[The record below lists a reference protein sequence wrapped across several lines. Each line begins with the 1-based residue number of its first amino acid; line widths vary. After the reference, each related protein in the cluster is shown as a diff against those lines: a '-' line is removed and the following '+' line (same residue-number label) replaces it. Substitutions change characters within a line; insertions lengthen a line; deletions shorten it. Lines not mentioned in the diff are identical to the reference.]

1 MGLAQV
7 DNRGMGPIGRRPAA
21 VVLGLAALA
30 ACLAMPARA
39 TPGAPGPTSLA
50 GARAEAA
57 RLQQEVARL
66 DVRVETLAEA
76 HAAAQS
82 RLEGL
87 IQAAH
92 RHQADL
98 ERSELALQAT
108 QAEYAGDVRDLYGRG
123 PLAPL
128 GLLLAAGDIHELA
141 LATSAAGVVLGQDLR
156 TLSRVGLAAGTV
168 RARVREL
175 GVTQAETLALRERLA
190 GQEAAIGRLLA
201 TRKAMLATARA
212 EVRSLVR
219 AEQARQEAARRAM
232 VAAAAARA
240 KALGT
245 AALADTP
252 APNATAAAAVRW
264 ALGQVASPTGGA
276 RPAWGPSTARGWSAS
291 PTPAPGCRCRG
302 PRGSSGRPAGTS
314 KSPGRRPATW
324 CSGPTSR
331 TGRRPSTTSACTSAR
346 A

>member
-7 DNRGMGPIGRRPAA
+7 DNRCMEPIGRRAA

-39 TPGAPGPTSLA
+39 TPGAPGPTTLA

-108 QAEYAGDVRDLYGRG
+108 RAEYAGDVRDLYARG

-128 GLLLAAGDIHELA
+128 ELLLAAGDIHELA
-141 LATSAAGVVLGQDLR
+141 LATGAARVVLGRDLQA
-156 TLSRVGLAAGTV
+156 LSRVGLAAGTV
-168 RARVREL
+168 RARVQEL

-201 TRKAMLATARA
+201 GRKAMLATARA
-212 EVRSLVR
+212 EVRALVR

-240 KALGT
+240 KALGF
-245 AALADTP
+245 AAWPTRPRPTP
-252 APNATAAAAVRW
+252 PPPRPSGGPSARW
-264 ALGQVASPTGGA
+264 ASPTGGA
-276 RPAWGPSTARGWSAS
+276 RPARPPSTARGWSAS

-302 PRGSSGRPAGTS
+302 PRGSSGRPAGMS
-314 KSPGRRPATW
+314 RSPACAQATW
-324 CSGPTSR
+324 CSGPTTR
-331 TGRRPSTTSACTSAR
+331 TGRRPSTTSASTSAR

>member
-7 DNRGMGPIGRRPAA
+7 DNRGMEPIGRRPAA

-39 TPGAPGPTSLA
+39 TPGTPGPTTLA

-108 QAEYAGDVRDLYGRG
+108 QAE
-123 PLAPL
+123 
-128 GLLLAAGDIHELA
+128 
-141 LATSAAGVVLGQDLR
+141 
-156 TLSRVGLAAGTV
+156 
-168 RARVREL
+168 
-175 GVTQAETLALRERLA
+175 
-190 GQEAAIGRLLA
+190 
-201 TRKAMLATARA
+201 
-212 EVRSLVR
+212 
-219 AEQARQEAARRAM
+219 
-232 VAAAAARA
+232 
-240 KALGT
+240 
-245 AALADTP
+245 
-252 APNATAAAAVRW
+252 
-264 ALGQVASPTGGA
+264 
-276 RPAWGPSTARGWSAS
+276 
-291 PTPAPGCRCRG
+291 
-302 PRGSSGRPAGTS
+302 
-314 KSPGRRPATW
+314 
-324 CSGPTSR
+324 
-331 TGRRPSTTSACTSAR
+331 
-346 A
+346 

>member
-7 DNRGMGPIGRRPAA
+7 DNRCMEPIGRRAAA

-108 QAEYAGDVRDLYGRG
+108 RAEYAGDVRDLYARDRWRRWSCCW
-123 PLAPL
+123 PP
-128 GLLLAAGDIHELA
+128 
-141 LATSAAGVVLGQDLR
+141 ATSTSWPWPPARPGWRRPGGQALP
-156 TLSRVGLAAGTV
+156 VG
-168 RARVREL
+168 
-175 GVTQAETLALRERLA
+175 
-190 GQEAAIGRLLA
+190 
-201 TRKAMLATARA
+201 ATA
-212 EVRSLVR
+212 
-219 AEQARQEAARRAM
+219 
-232 VAAAAARA
+232 
-240 KALGT
+240 
-245 AALADTP
+245 
-252 APNATAAAAVRW
+252 
-264 ALGQVASPTGGA
+264 
-276 RPAWGPSTARGWSAS
+276 
-291 PTPAPGCRCRG
+291 
-302 PRGSSGRPAGTS
+302 
-314 KSPGRRPATW
+314 PATW
-324 CSGPTSR
+324 CSGPTTR
-331 TGRRPSTTSACTSAR
+331 PTRRPSTTSACTSAR